1 MPKGEDTRH
10 HPNRK
15 VGKIKLTEID
25 GETGKKIGLL
35 KRIKE
40 NKKPIST
47 QEEPVVREPINF
59 AVAMG
64 KKPDDG
70 GY

>member
-1 MPKGEDTRH
+1 
-10 HPNRK
+10 
-15 VGKIKLTEID
+15 
-25 GETGKKIGLL
+25 LL

-59 AVAMG
+59 SVAMG